1 MKKSRDAYSIHI
13 SPFLFNFVLSNAN
26 VNSFAFSGF
35 LAAASPRRIALKP
48 IEAAKDAL
56 LAERIPLS
64 KVILASDEIC
74 FIFENIFA
82 GMSISIVKSFKSRLF
97 TPHKIFLWLTF
108 CITTASFSKSSSLRT
123 SIKTERPKLSAFF
136 AIERI
141 FSELKIR
148 AINKTASAP
157 AL

>member
-1 MKKSRDAYSIHI
+1 MLTFRFDLFQKINPKKSAPFFAAQSASSTFVIPQIFTKGSFLKKSRDAYSIHI

-74 FIFENIFA
+74 FILENIFA
-82 GMSISIVKSFKSRLF
+82 GISISIVKSFKSRLF
-97 TPHKIFLWLTF
+97 TPHKIFL
-108 CITTASFSKSSSLRT
+108 
-123 SIKTERPKLSAFF
+123 
-136 AIERI
+136 
-141 FSELKIR
+141 
-148 AINKTASAP
+148 
-157 AL
+157 